1 MMGETQTERSPRGS
15 LPEIDPERTD
25 NPALQH
31 YHAGGVANPLAMN
44 VGLPDRENKVMRI
57 WLVTLTSALTIL
69 AAPNAQAQMAV
80 DLAKVTCRQYLF
92 DNLISANA
100 PMVAVWLSGYFN
112 GKRNNTVIDIGA
124 FRKNKDVVEDYCRM
138 NLDVTLMDA
147 ATKALGL
154 DK

>member
-1 MMGETQTERSPRGS
+1 
-15 LPEIDPERTD
+15 
-25 NPALQH
+25 
-31 YHAGGVANPLAMN
+31 
-44 VGLPDRENKVMRI
+44 MRI
-57 WLVTLTSALTIL
+57 WFATLASALAIL
-69 AAPNAQAQMAV
+69 AAPNAQAQMTV
-80 DLAKVTCRQYLF
+80 DLAKVTCKQYLF

-138 NLDVTLMDA
+138 NLDVTLIDA